1 TLSPPME
8 KSIDRLFLDHSVSKL
23 NQLAGRIEACLAKL
37 NDEQVWARGAENENA
52 IGNLVLHLCGNLR
65 QWILSGVGGQPDNR
79 DRDAEF
85 NAHGGVTVA
94 ALAEKLRRTVDEAAT
109 VIAAV
114 TPDRLTQRHSIQ

>member
-1 TLSPPME
+1 ME
-8 KSIDRLFLDHSVSKL
+8 KTIDRQFLDHSVSKL
-23 NQLAGRIEACLAKL
+23 NQLTGRIETCLAKL
-37 NDEQVWARGAENENA
+37 NDEQVWARGSGNENA

-94 ALAEKLRRTVDEAAT
+94 QLGQKLRRTVEEAAT

-114 TPDRLTQRHSIQ
+114 TSDRL